1 MQAVSHPQQHANVLD
16 REDALAR
23 VGGDTELLAEIA
35 GLFLAEYPGLLAEL
49 RIAISEGDAKKL
61 ERTAH
66 ALKGSVANFGA
77 KPAVDSASALERAGR
92 AGDIAL
98 ARGLIGGL
106 EQVLAALHTELAS
119 L

>member
-1 MQAVSHPQQHANVLD
+1 MQAASYQPPNANVLD

-35 GLFLAEYPGLLAEL
+35 GLFLVEYPRLLLEL
-49 RIAISEGDAKKL
+49 RIAMECRDALKL
-61 ERTAH
+61 ESAAH

-77 KPAVDSASALERAGR
+77 KPAVELAHALERAGR
-92 AGDIAL
+92 AGDIEL
-98 ARGLIGGL
+98 ARNLIGGL
-106 EQVLAALHTELAS
+106 EQVLAALHTELAR

>member
-1 MQAVSHPQQHANVLD
+1 MQAVSSHHQHGSVLD

-35 GLFLAEYPGLLAEL
+35 GLFLAEYPGLMDEL
-49 RIAISEGDAKKL
+49 RDALANGDASKL

-77 KPAVDSASALERAGR
+77 KPAVDSALAIERAGR
-92 AGDIAL
+92 SGDVEL
-98 ARGLIGGL
+98 ARGLIGSL
-106 EQVLAALHTELAS
+106 EQALERLHSELA
-119 L
+119 LL